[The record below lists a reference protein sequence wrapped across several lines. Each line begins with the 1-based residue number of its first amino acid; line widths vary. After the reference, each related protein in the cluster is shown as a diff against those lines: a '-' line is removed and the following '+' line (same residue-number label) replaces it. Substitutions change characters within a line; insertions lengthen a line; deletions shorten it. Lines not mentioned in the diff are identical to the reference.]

1 MVEIPSFVNY
11 KTIKFR
17 KMQNR
22 FAKSGRIRPVT
33 RSQPVTSAPAEP
45 VQPAPAQHV
54 PIPTQASAPMSL
66 HPFIISTKRQRAAA
80 SAPLTT
86 ASAPLTTA
94 SAPLTTASAPLT
106 TASAPSP
113 AAASPPTALTTRTRR
128 KGCNCNKQ
136 SRWSK
141 SDHSSRFLKK

>member
-11 KTIKFR
+11 KTIKFK

-86 ASAPLTTA
+86 ASAPLTT
-94 SAPLTTASAPLT
+94 
-106 TASAPSP
+106 SP

-128 KGCNCNKQ
+128 KGC
-136 SRWSK
+136 
-141 SDHSSRFLKK
+141 